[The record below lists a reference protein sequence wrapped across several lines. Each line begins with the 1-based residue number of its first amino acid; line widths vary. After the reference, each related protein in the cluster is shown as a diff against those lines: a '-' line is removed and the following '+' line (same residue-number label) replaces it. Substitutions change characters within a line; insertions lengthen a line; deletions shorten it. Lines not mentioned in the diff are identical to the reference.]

1 VVRDEK
7 VERNQINT
15 QEMENNKQKLGCVCV
30 CVLFFPFL
38 FWFISMT
45 IYKKFILELIYWL
58 M

>member
-1 VVRDEK
+1 MVKEEK

-30 CVLFFPFL
+30 CVIFFPSL
-38 FWFISMT
+38 FWFIFMT